1 MKNNKYSLEPQV
13 SAESKGAGSMAARNN
28 YHQASSLSIEGASSG
43 HPAKRFSSQ
52 KSFASAS
59 ADSPLTEEEEN
70 SGPFRVCIL
79 DDDRSASK
87 DLKQLLSS
95 VGYEV
100 LCLDKVIG
108 SSNSIRS
115 YNPDLLVVDVQ
126 MTSISGSTLLEVLRH
141 NLKQFPVLILH
152 SDLEEEDLME
162 LAHKAGADDFIT
174 KDGNYVAL
182 LSRIK
187 YYSRIMAGV

>member
-1 MKNNKYSLEPQV
+1 MKSNKYSSGPQV
-13 SAESKGAGSMAARNN
+13 SDESKEAGSMAENN
-28 YHQASSLSIEGASSG
+28 HYHQASSGC
-43 HPAKRFSSQ
+43 PAERFSST
-52 KSFASAS
+52 KAFSSAS
-59 ADSPLTEEEEN
+59 SASPLTEEEEN
-70 SGPFRVCIL
+70 SGPFRVCVL
-79 DDDRSASK
+79 DDDQSASR
-87 DLKQLLSS
+87 DLNRILSS
-95 VGYEV
+95 IGYDV

-108 SSNSIRS
+108 SSNRIRS

-126 MTSISGSTLLEVLRH
+126 MSSISGSTLLEVLRH
-141 NLKQFPVLILH
+141 NLKRFPVLILH

-187 YYSRIMAGV
+187 YHSRIMATA